1 MNCRKATTADLK
13 VIRELLSASKLPSD
27 DCDEHIEN
35 FIVVE
40 DKGKII
46 GTGGLELCGANGLV
60 RSIAVTPE
68 YRGNGIAREI
78 YRQIEDKAY
87 DSGIRALYLLTESAT
102 GYFKK
107 LGFVVK
113 DRSGIPDA
121 IKQTRQFRELCP
133 SSATIMCHSGIRP
146 IGTKTAKT

>member
-13 VIRELLSASKLPSD
+13 VIRELLRSSKLPSD
-27 DCDEHIEN
+27 DCNEHIEN

-46 GTGGLELCGANGLV
+46 GTGGLELYGANGLV

-78 YRQIEDKAY
+78 YRQIEDRAY
-87 DSGIRALYLLTESAT
+87 ASGIRALYLLTESAT

-107 LGFVVK
+107 QGFVVRN
-113 DRSGIPDA
+113 RSGTPDS
-121 IKQTRQFRELCP
+121 IRQTKQFRELCP

-146 IGTKTAKT
+146 ISTITAKP